1 MGGRKTQIS
10 YAIKSMIGN
19 ITGMICD
26 GAKPSCALK
35 VSSGVSTA
43 MLSALM
49 AMENKV
55 VTSVEGI
62 IDEDVDRTI
71 TNLTSIGSKGMDS
84 TDRLVLD
91 IMTSKSH

>member
-1 MGGRKTQIS
+1 
-10 YAIKSMIGN
+10 
-19 ITGMICD
+19 MICV

>member
-1 MGGRKTQIS
+1 M
-10 YAIKSMIGN
+10 
-19 ITGMICD
+19 
-26 GAKPSCALK
+26 K

-55 VTSVEGI
+55 VTAVEGI
-62 IDEDVDRTI
+62 IDEDVDQSIR
-71 TNLTSIGSKGMDS
+71 NLTSVGSVGMEA

-91 IMTSKSH
+91 IMTGKK